1 MMPLKIGFTGTK
13 NGMTF
18 DQKNNFLVT
27 LDELN
32 DEHHLEEFHHG
43 DCIGADEDAHQIVET
58 YFPHVM
64 IHIHPPENGYKR
76 AFCKGG
82 FSHQERP
89 FLVRNRH
96 IVDLTDVLIATPDG
110 EAEHG
115 QLSDMPKK
123 LIRTLQLLGQVVI
136 PLNNKM
142 EVDLLSKKK
151 KVVQIC
157 SRTVEIVKE
166 ETKPMVNFCI
176 AAASAPVEI
185 LVKMKKEAEQS
196 T

>member
-110 EAEHG
+110 DNEQQRSGTWSTIRYA
-115 QLSDMPKK
+115 KK
-123 LIRTLQLLGQVVI
+123 I
-136 PLNNKM
+136 NKDVTIIGPSGNTI
-142 EVDLLSKKK
+142 E
-151 KVVQIC
+151 
-157 SRTVEIVKE
+157 
-166 ETKPMVNFCI
+166 
-176 AAASAPVEI
+176 
-185 LVKMKKEAEQS
+185 
-196 T
+196 